1 MSTVNLDIEKFNQYV
16 KVNVD
21 GLKSRGEKMYDIM
34 INLFKEYQVESDRNF
49 VRYINIKRDQYNDGY
64 NISPYKL
71 MTSALNKFEILR
83 KYNKWNTMSPDQ
95 EQIVALASVV
105 EKLKEK
111 ILKLSKSFNT
121 LPPGKGKGKGKRKG
135 KGKGK
140 KPAGKQSQYVK
151 GK

>member
-1 MSTVNLDIEKFNQYV
+1 
-16 KVNVD
+16 
-21 GLKSRGEKMYDIM
+21 MYDIM
-34 INLFKEYQVESDRNF
+34 INLFKEYQVASDGEF

-64 NISPYKL
+64 NISPDKL
-71 MTSALNKFEILR
+71 MTSALNKFEIMR

-105 EKLKEK
+105 EKLKENN
-111 ILKLSKSFNT
+111 LKLSKSFKT
-121 LPPGKGKGKGKRKG
+121 LPPGKCKGKGKIKG

-140 KPAGKQSQYVK
+140 KPNGKHSRYGK